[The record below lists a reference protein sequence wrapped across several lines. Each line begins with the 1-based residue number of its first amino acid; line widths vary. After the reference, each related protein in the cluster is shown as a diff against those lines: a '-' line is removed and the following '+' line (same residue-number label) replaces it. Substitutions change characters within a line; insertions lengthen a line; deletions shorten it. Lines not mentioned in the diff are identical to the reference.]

1 MIFAILASLC
11 ITISHSS
18 LYCFTS
24 WRRTRQNIVRGNV
37 WNTCIPHGEC
47 LKQETRDGG
56 DKWELGCQGTPRHE
70 NCERRLNCVHRN
82 IIVWVDVRSWVMDDG
97 GITWPKKISK

>member
-1 MIFAILASLC
+1 MAHSLAGRSSSFRLWFSHDSPTLTMIFAILASLC

-24 WRRTRQNIVRGNV
+24 WRCNHQKIVKRNV
-37 WNTCIPHGEC
+37 RNTHIPHGER

-56 DKWELGCQGTPRHE
+56 DKWEFGRYGAAPLE
-70 NCERRLNCVHRN
+70 NC
-82 IIVWVDVRSWVMDDG
+82 
-97 GITWPKKISK
+97 K